1 MLLQVGLYILRIF
14 RMSGKVEHVHH
25 VPVLDNYHRLGTPAK
40 HREKQR
46 VSLESE
52 YANLYHSQNGKLSAE
67 QAA

>member
-1 MLLQVGLYILRIF
+1 
-14 RMSGKVEHVHH
+14 MSGEVEHIHH
-25 VPVLDNYHRLGTPAK
+25 VPVLDNYHRLGTSAK

-52 YANLYHSQNGKLSAE
+52 YANLYHSQNGELSAE